1 MGITLPEQL
10 DWLDQ
15 AREAEADL
23 GFLGRML
30 ALCSLPRTDQGKRSQ
45 FVRINGPFSLAMSA
59 GATGK
64 LPYGNL
70 PRLLL
75 AWVSTEAVRTGRREL
90 VLGKSLRH
98 FMGHLGINNDGGV
111 PRRRLRDQMER
122 LFSCAISL
130 HYRGDAKSIH
140 LAGVI
145 AEKAVFWWDY
155 DRPDMDTLFPSEIR
169 LSQPFFDSIVR
180 QPIPINLNCLHA
192 LRRSSLGLDLYL
204 WLTYRTFSL
213 TQPLALTWKQLYI
226 QHGPFPEKA
235 GDNVTVQN
243 FRKKCLRELKKI
255 KLAWPDLHYTTER
268 GRLILHPTPPQ
279 IPAKRDPDAYA

>member
-1 MGITLPEQL
+1 MGTTLQQL
-10 DWLDQ
+10 DWLEE
-15 AREAEADL
+15 ARKADADL

-45 FVRINGPFSLAMSA
+45 FVRTNGPFSLAMSA
-59 GATGK
+59 GASGK

-75 AWVSTEAVRTGRREL
+75 AWVSTEAVRTGKREL
-90 VLGKSLRH
+90 VMGNSLIG
-98 FMGHLGINNDGGV
+98 FMRRLGIENDGGY

-130 HYRGDAKSIH
+130 HYRGEDRSVH

-155 DRPDMDTLFPSEIR
+155 KQPGMDSLFSSEIR

-180 QPIPINLNCLHA
+180 QPVPIDLNLPQAPCA
-192 LRRSSLGLDLYL
+192 ESTLGLDLYL
-204 WLTYRTFSL
+204 WLTYRDILAHATARL
-213 TQPLALTWKQLYI
+213 DLEAALQPARPL
-226 QHGPFPEKA
+226 P
-235 GDNVTVQN
+235 
-243 FRKKCLRELKKI
+243 
-255 KLAWPDLHYTTER
+255 
-268 GRLILHPTPPQ
+268 
-279 IPAKRDPDAYA
+279 

>member
-1 MGITLPEQL
+1 MGTTLQEQL

-15 AREAEADL
+15 AREADADL

-30 ALCSLPRTDQGKRSQ
+30 ALCCLPRTDQGKRSH
-45 FVRINGPFSLAMSA
+45 FVRTNGPFSLAMSA
-59 GATGK
+59 GASGK

-98 FMGHLGINNDGGV
+98 FMGHLRINNDGGV
-111 PRRRLRDQMER
+111 PRRRFRDQMER

-130 HYRGDAKSIH
+130 HYRGDAKSIR

-145 AEKAVFWWDY
+145 ADKAVFWWDY

-192 LRRSSLGLDLYL
+192 LRRSTLGLDLYL

-213 TQPLALTWKQLYI
+213 TQPLALAWKQLYI

-235 GDNVTVQN
+235 GDNVTVQA

-255 KLAWPDLHYTTER
+255 KLAWPQLHYTTER
-268 GRLILHPTPPQ
+268 GRLILHPTPAQ
-279 IPAKRDPDAYA
+279 IPDERESDAYA

>member
-1 MGITLPEQL
+1 MR
-10 DWLDQ
+10 
-15 AREAEADL
+15 A
-23 GFLGRML
+23 
-30 ALCSLPRTDQGKRSQ
+30 
-45 FVRINGPFSLAMSA
+45 NGPFTLAMSA

-75 AWVSTEAVRTGRREL
+75 AWVSTEAVRTGKREL
-90 VLGKSLRH
+90 QLGKSLIG
-98 FMGHLGINNDGGV
+98 FMRRLGIENDGGY
-111 PRRRLRDQMER
+111 PRRRLREQMER
-122 LFSCAISL
+122 LFSSAISL
-130 HYRGDAKSIH
+130 HFRGEGKSVH

-145 AEKAVFWWDY
+145 AEQAVFWWDY
-155 DRPDMDTLFPSEIR
+155 KRPDMDSLFSSEIR

-180 QPIPINLNCLHA
+180 QPVPIDINCLQA
-192 LRRSSLGLDLYL
+192 LRKSSLGLDLYL

-213 TQPLALTWKQLYI
+213 REPLSLTWKQLYV

-235 GDNVTVQN
+235 GDNVTVQA

-255 KLAWPDLHYTTER
+255 QLAWPQLNYSTER

-279 IPAKRDPDAYA
+279 IPDEREPDAYA